1 MVEQKK
7 RGRPKKSEQ
16 KTEKVEEKV
25 KVQKIQALTRIS
37 HKDKTYEVDDIFEEE
52 DEAMVEQIVSRGLG
66 KKVG

>member
-16 KTEKVEEKV
+16 KTEKVEEEV

>member
-37 HKDKTYEVDDIFEEE
+37 YKDKTYEVDDIFEEE